1 MILTNWYNNQLEI
14 LCFGAGAW
22 LSWLE
27 RYLDTV
33 EVGSSILLVPIFV
46 GIFLF
51 HLTYREAVYQV
62 QNATR
67 HKLTSKR

>member
-1 MILTNWYNNQLEI
+1 MILASWYNNELEI
-14 LCFGAGAW
+14 LCFDVGAW

-46 GIFLF
+46 CIFYF
-51 HLTYREAVYQV
+51 T
-62 QNATR
+62 
-67 HKLTSKR
+67 